1 MSAHRVSGRARAMTR
16 IRVMARARARAPTLA
31 PAIFLQS
38 SMMSDS
44 DGSRKVTLCPASC
57 RREPQF
63 MSQSCA
69 PPRMVR
75 SLDAHDYS
83 VGAHVCATRDA

>member
-1 MSAHRVSGRARAMTR
+1 MFGFGFGLGLGSGLGLR
-16 IRVMARARARAPTLA
+16 LGLG
-31 PAIFLQS
+31 F
-38 SMMSDS
+38 
-44 DGSRKVTLCPASC
+44 DGCRKVTLCPASC

-83 VGAHVCATRDA
+83 VGAHVFATRDA